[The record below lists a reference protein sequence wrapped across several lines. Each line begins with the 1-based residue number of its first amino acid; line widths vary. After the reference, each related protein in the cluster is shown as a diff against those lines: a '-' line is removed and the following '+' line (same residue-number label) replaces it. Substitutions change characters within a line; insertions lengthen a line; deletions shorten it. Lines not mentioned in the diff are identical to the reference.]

1 MVLEKQILMFLNIA
15 HNSVKQCMSE
25 VFQKGGF
32 NLTPEQFLVMDTL
45 WDEGVLT
52 QQQIAD
58 ITMRDKNSIV
68 KLIYGQE
75 DRKLVRRVSNPKDRR
90 QNLIEVTPYS
100 RKIKDKVTEL
110 SLESVATIVGDIPRE
125 DLESFVKT
133 LARMEKNMNPKSD
146 LEALAKKYPTK
157 KKGDGTTV

>member
-1 MVLEKQILMFLNIA
+1 MGRLYDLLM
-15 HNSVKQCMSE
+15 
-25 VFQKGGF
+25 
-32 NLTPEQFLVMDTL
+32 
-45 WDEGVLT
+45 
-52 QQQIAD
+52 
-58 ITMRDKNSIV
+58 
-68 KLIYGQE
+68 
-75 DRKLVRRVSNPKDRR
+75 KDYR
-90 QNLIEVTPYS
+90 L
-100 RKIKDKVTEL
+100 TEL

>member
-1 MVLEKQILMFLNIA
+1 MKNII
-15 HNSVKQCMSE
+15 NNNCS
-25 VFQKGGF
+25 
-32 NLTPEQFLVMDTL
+32 N
-45 WDEGVLT
+45 
-52 QQQIAD
+52 
-58 ITMRDKNSIV
+58 
-68 KLIYGQE
+68 
-75 DRKLVRRVSNPKDRR
+75 NPKDRR